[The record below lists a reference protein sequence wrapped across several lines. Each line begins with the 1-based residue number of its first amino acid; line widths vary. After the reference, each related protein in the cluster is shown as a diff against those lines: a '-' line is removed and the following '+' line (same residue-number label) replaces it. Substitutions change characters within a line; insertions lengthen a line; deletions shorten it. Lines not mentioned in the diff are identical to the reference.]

1 MKRVGVLPFEEIH
14 VPQRR
19 SRLLASLGQDGAETA
34 ETARAYDRG
43 VVPFRLPHS
52 TCSLDAGPHT
62 AGLQCGGAEVRRCRG
77 AEGESNG
84 EMGRHSVKATV

>member
-1 MKRVGVLPFEEIH
+1 MKRVGVLPFEEVH

-19 SRLLASLGQDGAETA
+19 RRLLAGLGQDGAETA

-43 VVPFRLPHS
+43 VVPFRLPHN

-62 AGLQCGGAEVRRCRG
+62 AGLQCGGAEVRR
-77 AEGESNG
+77 EKVT
-84 EMGRHSVKATV
+84 VKLDATSYFNVHISLH